1 MGWNKYAAVDY
12 LIKHAGP
19 TSKSP
24 CAVYTRLTIAAGGI
38 TILNTEY
45 TKDYGNSLLKARYTA
60 LPSSS
65 NPEKGDV
72 VIQPYHGSCRQADHM
87 AMFDGK
93 RGIPIL
99 NKRIDIP
106 VMVTGGI
113 THLSTENS
121 AHKQKMTQW
130 VSKKL
135 LARLDAIY
143 NMPEQEFLEAD
154 YFTCT
159 QDYATEWIHR
169 LRTTPGVADGS
180 SQRVDVWLGIQDN
193 KYKHL
198 QVWTRKEEG
207 EWKIWRVVDAGN
219 HIEQKLY

>member
-1 MGWNKYAAVDY
+1 M
-12 LIKHAGP
+12 
-19 TSKSP
+19 T
-24 CAVYTRLTIAAGGI
+24 
-38 TILNTEY
+38 
-45 TKDYGNSLLKARYTA
+45 
-60 LPSSS
+60 
-65 NPEKGDV
+65 
-72 VIQPYHGSCRQADHM
+72 
-87 AMFDGK
+87 MFDGK

-154 YFTCT
+154 YFTYT
-159 QDYATEWIHR
+159 QDYATVNRH
-169 LRTTPGVADGS
+169 G
-180 SQRVDVWLGIQDN
+180 
-193 KYKHL
+193 
-198 QVWTRKEEG
+198 
-207 EWKIWRVVDAGN
+207 
-219 HIEQKLY
+219 